1 MQDQPEPVM
10 TRINNYAHSTSQRR
24 ATHPTPWL
32 TRRVILSVLW
42 LLCGLLALR
51 PAWAADTS
59 PLVLGVFPSAT
70 AKQIVETYRP
80 LANALEKTL
89 QRRVEIYSAPN
100 FKSFVDRTHRGE
112 YDLLLTAPHFA
123 WLARQ
128 NAGYRPL
135 LKYAEPVRGLL
146 AVKSTSSSRDVATL
160 RGHTIAIP
168 DPLAV
173 VVLALQAE
181 LAEAGLEPGTDYR
194 IINTGTHI
202 NAVLQVLKG
211 RADAAMVGQNAYM
224 LFPPELRKQLHIL
237 LETPPLSSLTYLTH
251 PRVSEA
257 EALIIRNTLL
267 RFATTPEGRIFLK
280 KGGFGGFA
288 PINSNEMNAFRPY
301 ALQTQKMLQDSQ

>member
-288 PINSNEMNAFRPY
+288 PLNSNELNAFRPY

>member
-10 TRINNYAHSTSQRR
+10 TRINLHAHPKSQRR
-24 ATHPTPWL
+24 ARAPTRL
-32 TRRVILSVLW
+32 ARRVILSTLW
-42 LLCGLLALR
+42 LLFGLLALR

-59 PLVLGVFPSAT
+59 PLVLGIFPNIT
-70 AKQIVETYRP
+70 VKQIVETYRP

-89 QRRVEIYSAPN
+89 RRRVEIYSAPN
-100 FKSFVDRTHRGE
+100 FKSFVDRTHQGE

-135 LKYAEPVRGLL
+135 LKYTEPVRGLL
-146 AVKSTSSSRDVATL
+146 VVKSSSYSRDVATL

-181 LAEAGLEPGTDYR
+181 LAEEGLKPAIDYQ
-194 IINTGTHI
+194 IINAGTHI
-202 NAVLQVLKG
+202 NAVLQVIKG
-211 RADAAMVGQNAYM
+211 RADAAMVGQSPYT
-224 LFPPELRKQLHIL
+224 LFPPELRKQLHVL

-267 RFATTPEGRIFLK
+267 RFAATPEGQVFLK

-288 PINSNEMNAFRPY
+288 PLNSDELNAFRPY